1 MQDWASLRNS
11 IIDHAWPAATFGATL
26 AAALVARQITLRALR
41 RKATG
46 DQSFPAMLAHAVGTA
61 SILWCLVLALR
72 VSLDVAD
79 LTARQARW
87 ASGLIGASV
96 IISITLVLSAIIER
110 AISNYGARQA
120 VPIPVA
126 GLSRTLVRIVVGTL
140 GLSALAVHF
149 DLAAQITPILTAL
162 GVGGLAVALALQD
175 TLANFFAGVHI
186 LLERPIFVG
195 DFIKLDSGQEGVVTD
210 IGWRTTRVRI
220 GSNDIVVVPNT
231 KITSGI
237 LVNYSLPEP
246 RCSAEIVIM
255 TAHDADPDEVC
266 RIAVEEAGKVEG
278 VLANPAPSCQ
288 CNPGVLPTHIE
299 YKLFVNVAKKQD
311 QWGVQSAIRLRLL
324 RRFRAEGIALPRVV
338 DAGRAATS
346 AN

>member
-11 IIDHAWPAATFGATL
+11 VIDHAWPAITFGTTL
-26 AAALVARQITLRALR
+26 AGALVVRHLTLRALR
-41 RKATG
+41 RRANG
-46 DQSFPAMLAHAVGTA
+46 DQSFPAMMAHTIGTA

-79 LTARQARW
+79 LTARQTRW

-110 AISNYGARQA
+110 SIANYGARQA

-126 GLSRTLVRIVVGTL
+126 GLSKTLVRIVVGTL

-195 DFIKLDSGQEGVVTD
+195 DYIKLDNGQEGVVSD
-210 IGWRTTRVRI
+210 IGWRTTRVRL

-237 LVNYSLPEP
+237 LVNYNLPEP

-255 TAHDADPDEVC
+255 TAHEADPDDVC
-266 RIAVEEAGKVEG
+266 RIAVQEALQVEG
-278 VLANPAPSCQ
+278 VLASPAPSCQ
-288 CNPGVLPTHIE
+288 CNPGVLPTHTE
-299 YKLFVNVAKKQD
+299 YKLFVNLAKKQD
-311 QWGVQSAIRLRLL
+311 QWAAQSAIRMRLI
-324 RRFRAEGIALPRVV
+324 RRFRTEGIPLPRVP
-338 DAGRAATS
+338 DAARATS
-346 AN
+346 TN